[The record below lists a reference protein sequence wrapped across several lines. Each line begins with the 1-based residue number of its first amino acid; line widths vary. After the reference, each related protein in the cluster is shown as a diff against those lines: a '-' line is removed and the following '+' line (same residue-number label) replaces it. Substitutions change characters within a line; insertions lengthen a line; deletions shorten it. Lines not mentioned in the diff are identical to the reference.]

1 MRIFAIKNVP
11 AIGWSSSHPHNIRP
25 RPKTV
30 FWLALGLF
38 LFGAGETLLIAAGIG
53 VSPWTVLAQGIAV
66 SFDIGIGAAT
76 FVVSLG
82 VLLLWLPLRQ
92 RPGIGTLC
100 NVLIIS
106 ATIGFLLP
114 YIPAPESFWAR
125 VLEVCLGTLIVGL
138 GSGIYLVA
146 NLGAGPRDGLMTGL
160 QSLTGF
166 PIAWVRAS
174 IEVAAIACGWMLGG
188 TVGFGTVMFAIGIG
202 PTVSA
207 GLYLTIYCAGA
218 GKTAPNTE

>member
-114 YIPAPESFWAR
+114 YIPEPESYWAR
-125 VLEVCLGTLIVGL
+125 GLEVCLGTLIVGL
-138 GSGIYLVA
+138 GRGVYLVA
-146 NLGAGPRDGLMTGL
+146 N
-160 QSLTGF
+160 
-166 PIAWVRAS
+166 
-174 IEVAAIACGWMLGG
+174 
-188 TVGFGTVMFAIGIG
+188 
-202 PTVSA
+202 
-207 GLYLTIYCAGA
+207 
-218 GKTAPNTE
+218 